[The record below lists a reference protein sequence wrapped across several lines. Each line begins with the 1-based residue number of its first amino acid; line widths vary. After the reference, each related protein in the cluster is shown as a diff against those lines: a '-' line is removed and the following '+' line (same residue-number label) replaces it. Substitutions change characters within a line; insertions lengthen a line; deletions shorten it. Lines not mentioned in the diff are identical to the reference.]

1 MLRGRRECTRY
12 RACCSLELGV
22 TGSST
27 WLSLRALLMLE
38 AVVWAGTLL
47 PESKKLA
54 EGEFSSC
61 HLLLFEQGWGN
72 LGDMYCKNAFLSIW
86 SGRKTPH
93 PNFEPT
99 FKAPSVRQH
108 AVFHLS
114 GFFILQL
121 SEVELSLGLKYPGS
135 LWLNICGA
143 RDHEWILCLRGQA
156 LIFAAV
162 SEHRSAVPPI

>member
-27 WLSLRALLMLE
+27 WLSLQALLMLE

-72 LGDMYCKNAFLSIW
+72 LGDMYCKNAFLYISL
-86 SGRKTPH
+86 RKTPH
-93 PNFEPT
+93 PNWKPT
-99 FKAPSVRQH
+99 FKNSSVRQH

-114 GFFILQL
+114 GFFFLQL
-121 SEVELSLGLKYPGS
+121 SEVEPNLGLEYSGS
-135 LWLNICGA
+135 L
-143 RDHEWILCLRGQA
+143 
-156 LIFAAV
+156 
-162 SEHRSAVPPI
+162 